1 LKNNL
6 FSPVQILRMAK
17 VRQPKV
23 KFEVVLEGGKTEPWS
38 GVFTDK
44 QAEKWYAVHG
54 RWWEAQGKTFIKV
67 EVR

>member
-1 LKNNL
+1 
-6 FSPVQILRMAK
+6 MAK

-38 GVFTDK
+38 GVFTEK
-44 QAEKWYAVHG
+44 QAEKWYSVHG
-54 RWWEAQGKTFIKV
+54 KWWEAQGKTFVKV